1 MKKKFT
7 RLIKEAIPRKKKKE
21 IVLTTKLTF
30 ESFNEDEIFSKTVCK
45 LFKQWIKEHFVGWS
59 DTILQHFLYE
69 YNLPQ
74 DERTEYKLTMQM
86 HKIIKDESFIKDD
99 LMKILKHD
107 NIEHKDEMDEDEE
120 LDEEEIDNEE
130 MDEDED

>member
-1 MKKKFT
+1 MK
-7 RLIKEAIPRKKKKE
+7 RLIKQAIPRKKKKE

-30 ESFNEDEIFSKTVCK
+30 EAFDQDTVNSKAVCK
-45 LFKQWIKEHFVGWS
+45 LFKQWVKEHFVGWS

-74 DERTEYKLTMQM
+74 NERTEYKLTMQM

-99 LMKILKHD
+99 LMKILKQD
-107 NIEHKDEMDEDEE
+107 NEIDEDELDDEE
-120 LDEEEIDNEE
+120 LD
-130 MDEDED
+130 DEDIKEDEF

>member
-1 MKKKFT
+1 MK
-7 RLIKEAIPRKKKKE
+7 RLIKKAIPRKKKKE
-21 IVLTTKLTF
+21 VVLTTKLTF
-30 ESFNEDEIFSKTVCK
+30 EAFNQNEIESKTVCK

-86 HKIIKDESFIKDD
+86 HKIIKDESFIKED
-99 LMKILKHD
+99 LMKILKQD
-107 NIEHKDEMDEDEE
+107 NIEHEDEMDEDDE
-120 LDEEEIDNEE
+120 LEEIDDEE
-130 MDEDED
+130 TDEDED